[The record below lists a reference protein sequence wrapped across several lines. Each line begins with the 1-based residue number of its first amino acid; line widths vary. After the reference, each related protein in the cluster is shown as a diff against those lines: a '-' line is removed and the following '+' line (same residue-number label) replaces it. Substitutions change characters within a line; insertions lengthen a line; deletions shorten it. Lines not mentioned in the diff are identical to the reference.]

1 MIPRHAQSLAEEL
14 AQQFKVVAIVGPR
27 QSGKTTLARSVFS
40 SLPYV
45 SLETPDERNFAQED
59 PRNFLARFS
68 EGAVI
73 DEAQRCPEIFS
84 YIQDIVDLKKN
95 PGQFIL
101 TGSQQFGLMENL
113 TQSLA
118 GRIGF
123 VHLLPF
129 SSAELSSVRL
139 LPESLLSCLLKGG
152 YPPIYDQPVVPARWL
167 DAYITTYIERDV
179 RQLINV
185 RDLNTFQLFLRLCAG
200 STGQLLNISRIAT
213 ETGVD
218 QKTARSWLSVLEASS
233 IIYRL
238 APHHKNFRKR
248 LVKMPKLYLYDTAL
262 AARLVSIEDENQ
274 LMTHPLKGAL
284 FENWVVAEL
293 LKTLANKGKK
303 DCLSFWRS
311 HVGHEVN
318 IVAQR
323 GEKLIPIE
331 VKSGATLVGEWFN
344 SLSWWLKQAQSEAG
358 QSFLVYGGDQ
368 RIQRNGIEV
377 IPWKALHELSE
388 TL

>member
-1 MIPRHAQSLAEEL
+1 MVPRQAEALALEL
-14 AQQFKVVAIVGPR
+14 SEQFKVIAIVGPR

-45 SLETPDERNFAQED
+45 SLETPDERSFALED
-59 PRNFLARFS
+59 PRGFLNRFHN
-68 EGAVI
+68 GAVI

-84 YIQDIVDLKKN
+84 YIQGIVDLKKTQ
-95 PGQFIL
+95 GQFIL
-101 TGSQQFGLMENL
+101 TGSQHFGLMENL

-123 VHLLPF
+123 MQLLPF
-129 SSAELSSVRL
+129 SSAELSPAGF
-139 LPESLLSCLLKGG
+139 LPDSLLGCLLKGG
-152 YPPIYDQPVVPARWL
+152 YPPIYDQPVIPARWL
-167 DAYITTYIERDV
+167 DAYISTYIERDV

-218 QKTARSWLSVLEASS
+218 QKTARSWLSVLEASF
-233 IIYRL
+233 IVYRL

-248 LVKMPKLYLYDTAL
+248 LVKMPKLYFYDTGL
-262 AARLVSIEDENQ
+262 AARLVGIEDENQ
-274 LMTHPLKGAL
+274 LMTHPLRGAL
-284 FENWVVAEL
+284 FENWVITEL

-311 HVGHEVN
+311 HVGHEVDV
-318 IVAQR
+318 VAQR
-323 GEKLIPIE
+323 AGKLIPIE
-331 VKSGATLVGEWFN
+331 IKAGATLVGEWFG
-344 SLSWWLKQAQSEAG
+344 SLTWWLEQAQSEAG
-358 QSFLVYGGDQ
+358 QPFLVYGGDQ
-368 RIQRNGIEV
+368 RMKRNKIEV